1 MFVLVIGQWS
11 LQVLDYLKS
20 PKGTLGKTAGC
31 FSLLA
36 KDAATQLQPAALPD
50 QVNIE
55 NESMAKF
62 VSIRRQLLRPWM
74 TLPPWP
80 RVVQPCQGGI
90 HINLARLRICNQES
104 TLPT

>member
-11 LQVLDYLKS
+11 FQVLDYLKG

-36 KDAATQLQPAALPD
+36 KDATTQLQPAAVPD

-55 NESMAKF
+55 NAM
-62 VSIRRQLLRPWM
+62 Q
-74 TLPPWP
+74 
-80 RVVQPCQGGI
+80 
-90 HINLARLRICNQES
+90 
-104 TLPT
+104 